1 MYARAGLSAEEAN
14 TSTLCAAGDKMDTAY
29 LSALAGTAVG
39 GLTSFFG
46 SWLGQSAQFKAQLF
60 LQEKGRRQELYRDF
74 VEEASKVYIDALTND
89 QPDLS
94 KTIVLYALLS
104 RMRILSSP
112 KVVEEADKVVRL
124 IVDSYPRPNKT
135 FSELR
140 LGRAVNPLIT
150 LLNDPPV
157 VSGQHVPVVPRHRH
171 IDRRLKTL
179 FPCSERVGPEF
190 GRRAALNE
198 RGGVGKDIINEGG
211 RTKIELHRH
220 VGAAGNR

>member
-1 MYARAGLSAEEAN
+1 MRRLQRYLRA
-14 TSTLCAAGDKMDTAY
+14 TSVRRKRTPEDK
-29 LSALAGTAVG
+29 
-39 GLTSFFG
+39 TS
-46 SWLGQSAQFKAQLF
+46 
-60 LQEKGRRQELYRDF
+60 
-74 VEEASKVYIDALTND
+74 
-89 QPDLS
+89 
-94 KTIVLYALLS
+94 
-104 RMRILSSP
+104 
-112 KVVEEADKVVRL
+112 
-124 IVDSYPRPNKT
+124 
-135 FSELR
+135 

-179 FPCSERVGPEF
+179 FPCSERVGHEF